1 MTKNRIILYTISFIS
16 AIALFLINPTNAH
29 ACGCC
34 ATAGTWSE
42 YTNSLENYH
51 VAQLN
56 ELKFSPAANLFMSAA
71 GFATIKGLASE
82 SETYTLYTL
91 SHSKNNRSWNFH
103 FTDPKGKTGNLS
115 FSLPPQKTE
124 FGTDFYDKPVADN
137 RLYKEV
143 RLTGKL
149 AGNGIFAPG
158 INNDSRYKL
167 ILQGRGNY
175 CLDSD
180 DFKHWILEISGP
192 QSSYSFYGSF
202 K

>member
-16 AIALFLINPTNAH
+16 AIALFLINPANAH
-29 ACGCC
+29 ACACC

-42 YTNSLENYH
+42 YTNSLENYD

-56 ELKFSPAANLFMSAA
+56 ELKFSPAAKLVVGAA

-82 SETYTLYTL
+82 SETYTL
-91 SHSKNNRSWNFH
+91 SHSKNNRSWNFRL
-103 FTDPKGKTGNLS
+103 TDTKGKAGNLS

-124 FGTDFYDKPVADN
+124 FGTDFYDKPVADE
-137 RLYKEV
+137 RFYKEV

-149 AGNGIFAPG
+149 AGNGIFESG

-167 ILQGRGNY
+167 ILQGRGGY
-175 CLDSD
+175 CLDSHN
-180 DFKHWILEISGP
+180 FKHWILQISGP

>member
-16 AIALFLINPTNAH
+16 AIALFLINPANAH
-29 ACGCC
+29 ACACC
-34 ATAGTWSE
+34 ATAGIWSE
-42 YTNSLENYH
+42 YTNSLENYD
-51 VAQLN
+51 VEQLN
-56 ELKFSPAANLFMSAA
+56 QLQYSPTAKLVVGAA

-82 SETYTLYTL
+82 SETYTL
-91 SHSKNNRSWNFH
+91 SHSKNNRSWNFR
-103 FTDPKGKTGNLS
+103 FTDTKGKTGNLS

-149 AGNGIFAPG
+149 AGNGIFESG

>member
-16 AIALFLINPTNAH
+16 AIALFLINPANAH
-29 ACGCC
+29 ACACC

-42 YTNSLENYH
+42 YTDSLENYD
-51 VAQLN
+51 VEQLN
-56 ELKFSPAANLFMSAA
+56 QLQYSPTAKLVVGAA

-82 SETYTLYTL
+82 SETYTL

-103 FTDPKGKTGNLS
+103 FTDTKGKAGNLS

-124 FGTDFYDKPVADN
+124 FGTDFYDKPVADS

-149 AGNGIFAPG
+149 AGNGIFESG

-167 ILQGRGNY
+167 ILQGRGGY
-175 CLDSD
+175 CLDSH
-180 DFKHWILEISGP
+180 DFQHWILQISGP

>member
-16 AIALFLINPTNAH
+16 AIALFLINPANAH
-29 ACGCC
+29 ACACC
-34 ATAGTWSE
+34 ATAGIWSE
-42 YTNSLENYH
+42 YTDSLENYD
-51 VAQLN
+51 VEQLN
-56 ELKFSPAANLFMSAA
+56 QLQYSPTAKLVVGAA

-82 SETYTLYTL
+82 SETYTL

-103 FTDPKGKTGNLS
+103 FTDTKGKAGNLS

-149 AGNGIFAPG
+149 AGNGIFASG
-158 INNDSRYKL
+158 INNDSRYQL

-175 CLDSD
+175 CLNSD

>member
-16 AIALFLINPTNAH
+16 AIALFLINPANAH
-29 ACGCC
+29 ACACC
-34 ATAGTWSE
+34 ATAGEWLE
-42 YTNSLENYH
+42 YTNSLENYD
-51 VAQLN
+51 VEQLN
-56 ELKFSPAANLFMSAA
+56 ELKFSPAAKLVVGAA

-82 SETYTLYTL
+82 SETYTL
-91 SHSKNNRSWNFH
+91 SHSKNNRSWNFR
-103 FTDPKGKTGNLS
+103 FTDTKGKTGNLS

-149 AGNGIFAPG
+149 AGNGIFESG

>member
-34 ATAGTWSE
+34 ATAGTWLE
-42 YTNSLENYH
+42 YTNSLENYD

-56 ELKFSPAANLFMSAA
+56 ELKFSPAAKLVVGAA
-71 GFATIKGLASE
+71 GLEENKGIADP
-82 SETYTLYTL
+82 SETYTL

-103 FTDPKGKTGNLS
+103 FTDTKGKTGNLS

-124 FGTDFYDKPVADN
+124 FGTDFYDKPMADN

-149 AGNGIFAPG
+149 AGNGIFASG

-167 ILQGRGNY
+167 ILQGRGGD
-175 CLDSD
+175 CLDSHN
-180 DFKHWILEISGP
+180 FKHWILQISGP

>member
-16 AIALFLINPTNAH
+16 AIALFLINPANAH
-29 ACGCC
+29 ACACC
-34 ATAGTWSE
+34 GIGGEWLE
-42 YTNSLENYH
+42 YTNSLENYD

-56 ELKFSPAANLFMSAA
+56 ELKFSPAAKLVVGAA

-82 SETYTLYTL
+82 SETYTL
-91 SHSKNNRSWNFH
+91 SHSSNNRSWNFH
-103 FTDPKGKTGNLS
+103 FTDTKGKTGNLS

-149 AGNGIFAPG
+149 GGNGIFESG

-167 ILQGRGNY
+167 ILQGRGGY
-175 CLDSD
+175 CLDSHN
-180 DFKHWILEISGP
+180 FKHWILQISGP